1 MFPEHSAR
9 DGGGG
14 NRERG
19 GNNGSGERERN
30 IYCKE
35 SKGTQRDMRCPSS
48 SIPPCIFSQLSLFDS
63 LKSSSLSSENI
74 TCLFKFIF
82 VHSPQFVPGHHDLI
96 CPLSPF
102 SVLHSVRILLPSKTP
117 VELNQPLHQ
126 TGLAMIA
133 AMWTREAQC
142 PVG

>member
-1 MFPEHSAR
+1 
-9 DGGGG
+9 
-14 NRERG
+14 
-19 GNNGSGERERN
+19 
-30 IYCKE
+30 
-35 SKGTQRDMRCPSS
+35 MRCPSS

-74 TCLFKFIF
+74 TCLFKFLF

-117 VELNQPLHQ
+117 VGLNQPLHQ
-126 TGLAMIA
+126 TGPHGSDDCCHVDQRSSMPSGI
-133 AMWTREAQC
+133 M
-142 PVG
+142 PVVAR